1 MKSFR
6 SCLLLLFSAL
16 LVTASPAQSVAP
28 AANGDY
34 FVYIGTYTG
43 FKFVRHNLPQMAGQS
58 HSKGIYVARFHT
70 ATGKLDPPVLA
81 AEIANPSFLVVS
93 PNGRFLYAASE
104 DPTSVGPPLDHASY
118 VAGYAI
124 DQTTGK
130 LRFLNSRPTAGTS
143 TCFISMDKSGRYV
156 MLANFGS
163 GSVSVLNVHPD
174 GSVGGLT
181 AFMQHIGHSK
191 DPQIQNQPHPH
202 SVIASPD
209 NKYVIVSDLGLDKVF
224 EYHFD
229 AKTGELSPPAPDFAA
244 IEPGSGPRHLLFTPN
259 GRFAYQLS
267 EMSGHLD
274 AFRWDAANGKL
285 VPIEV
290 VKTVTPGLVT
300 DNHSAEIAI
309 SPDSRFLYESN
320 RRVAPDG
327 SRGPDSIGVYAI
339 DPSTGHLTQVE
350 EHPTLI
356 MPRSIALDPT
366 GQYLL
371 VASELH
377 DQIVVYKRSE
387 SDGKLGAASPEV
399 TAETPVSMV
408 FSPVK

>member
-1 MKSFR
+1 MKLFR
-6 SCLLLLFSAL
+6 SCLLLVFCL
-16 LVTASPAQSVAP
+16 LTVPSPAQ
-28 AANGDY
+28 ANGDF

-43 FKFVRHNLPQMAGQS
+43 FKFVRHNQPQMAGQS

-70 ATGKLDPPVLA
+70 STGKLDPPVLA

-124 DQTTGK
+124 DQATGK
-130 LRFLNSRPTAGTS
+130 LRFLNSKPTGGTS
-143 TCFISMDKSGRYV
+143 TCFISMDKTGRYV

-174 GSVGGLT
+174 GSVGGQT

-191 DPQIQNQPHPH
+191 DPQIQNQAHPH

-209 NKYVIVSDLGLDKVF
+209 NKSVIVSDLGLDKVF
-224 EYHFD
+224 EYNFD
-229 AKTGELSPPAPDFAA
+229 AKTGALSPPTPDFAP
-244 IEPGSGPRHLLFTPN
+244 IEPGGGPRHLLFTPD
-259 GRFAYQLS
+259 GHFAYQLS

-285 VPIEV
+285 LPIEV

-339 DPSTGHLTQVE
+339 DPSNGHLTQVE

-371 VASELH
+371 AASELH
-377 DQIVVYKRSE
+377 DKIVIYKRNE
-387 SDGKLGAASPEV
+387 ANGKLSAAGPEV

-408 FSPVK
+408 FSPVR

>member
-1 MKSFR
+1 MKFFR
-6 SCLLLLFSAL
+6 SCLPL
-16 LVTASPAQSVAP
+16 LVTALLTAASPAQSVSP
-28 AANGDY
+28 AADGDY

-43 FKFVRHNLPQMAGQS
+43 FKFVRHNEPQMAGQS
-58 HSKGIYVARFHT
+58 RSKGIYVARFHT

-124 DQTTGK
+124 DQVTGK
-130 LRFLNSRPTAGTS
+130 VRFLNSRPTGGTS
-143 TCFISMDKSGRYV
+143 TCFLSMDRSGRYL

-191 DPQIQNQPHPH
+191 DPQIQNQAHPH

-209 NKYVIVSDLGLDKVF
+209 NTYVIVSDLGLDKVF
-224 EYHFD
+224 EYNFD
-229 AKTGELSPPAPDFAA
+229 ATTGILSPPTPEYAA
-244 IEPGSGPRHLLFTPN
+244 IEPGGGPRHLLFTPN
-259 GRFAYQLS
+259 GLFAYQLS

-285 VPIEV
+285 APIEV
-290 VKTVTPGLVT
+290 IETVTPGLVT
-300 DNHSAEIAI
+300 DNHSAEIVI

-339 DPSTGHLTQVE
+339 DPSTGRLTQVE
-350 EHPTLI
+350 EHSTLI

-377 DQIVVYKRSE
+377 DKIVVYKRSE
-387 SDGKLGAASPEV
+387 ADGKLGAAGPEL

-408 FSPVK
+408 FAPAK